1 MALYEFKP
9 EDARRF
15 AKERGIRTREKGKE
29 LQFQYCPYCWSK
41 KDQYK
46 FSINLDTGAFNCV
59 RASCGKKGNMITL
72 AQEFGFSLGRDVD
85 EYYGQPRRYRSLKKY
100 PVPETKTAAVRY
112 MESRGI
118 SRQTTEKY
126 NITTRGNE
134 EGIIAFPF
142 YDENDDLQ
150 FVKYR
155 NTAPKEN
162 QSKEWCLS
170 NCKPI
175 LFGMNQCNPENKTLV
190 LTEGQ
195 IDSLTCAECGIENAV
210 SVPTGAKGFTWV
222 PYCWDFLRQYD
233 TLIVFGDHEK
243 GKITLLD
250 EMRLRFNGT
259 VKHVRP
265 FDYLDCKDAN
275 ELLQKHGKQAV
286 IDAVMHA
293 EPVRNPKIKRL
304 ADVKKVDL
312 ANLEKI
318 NTGLVALDN
327 TLGGL
332 YFGQLILLTGE
343 RGQGK
348 STLGSQIVTKAIE
361 KGHTVFC
368 YSGELQDWMFR
379 DWIDRQIAGPSHVI
393 TTRQDNGYIN
403 YAVDENCMRNITDW
417 YYDSCF
423 LYDNGILIDSEDGTE
438 EEALLDTLENAIK
451 QYGCRVLLID
461 NLMTAMDDD
470 TAADIYR
477 QQTEFV
483 KKLAKLSKHYNA
495 IIILVAHPRKSNGFE
510 FRNDD
515 VAGSGNITN
524 LVDVVLR
531 YAIPKQEKDA
541 DPPKGDRIL
550 QVFKNRLTG
559 KLITDGIPLW
569 FDEKSKRITDTQGRF
584 GWALG
589 WEGTLDNRDVNSIN
603 DFVAVDDDY
612 DTEIPF

>member
-155 NTAPKEN
+155 NVAPKEN

-318 NTGLVALDN
+318 NTGIVALDN

-332 YFGQLILLTGE
+332 YCSGTG
-343 RGQGK
+343 
-348 STLGSQIVTKAIE
+348 
-361 KGHTVFC
+361 
-368 YSGELQDWMFR
+368 
-379 DWIDRQIAGPSHVI
+379 
-393 TTRQDNGYIN
+393 
-403 YAVDENCMRNITDW
+403 
-417 YYDSCF
+417 
-423 LYDNGILIDSEDGTE
+423 
-438 EEALLDTLENAIK
+438 
-451 QYGCRVLLID
+451 
-461 NLMTAMDDD
+461 
-470 TAADIYR
+470 
-477 QQTEFV
+477 
-483 KKLAKLSKHYNA
+483 
-495 IIILVAHPRKSNGFE
+495 
-510 FRNDD
+510 
-515 VAGSGNITN
+515 
-524 LVDVVLR
+524 
-531 YAIPKQEKDA
+531 
-541 DPPKGDRIL
+541 
-550 QVFKNRLTG
+550 
-559 KLITDGIPLW
+559 
-569 FDEKSKRITDTQGRF
+569 
-584 GWALG
+584 
-589 WEGTLDNRDVNSIN
+589 
-603 DFVAVDDDY
+603 
-612 DTEIPF
+612 